1 MTTLGRKKLNTA
13 PSGRTRAPRRGVKR
27 SLGGIVLLLLIAG
40 FTVFLAPALPFI
52 SRFAALPIA
61 PKTPVT
67 ILIAGV
73 SHNYSGYHQ
82 RANEDFT
89 GLTDTMIVAQL
100 NPEQGALKL
109 LNVPRDTKYT
119 PGFTSRDKINAALPI
134 YGPQG
139 MTDAVSRLLDVPID
153 GYLLVSLDGA
163 RELVDALG
171 GIDLNVPQRMQYT
184 DTAAKL
190 FIDLKPGLQ
199 HLTGTQLEGFL
210 RFRHD
215 NLGDIGRVKRQQGFY
230 RALLEKLREPAT
242 LLKIPAIVAVIERN
256 TRTNLTRDQ
265 AGATLGFLASRPRT
279 DTLMLPGD
287 FGLLY
292 NVSYWVPNSG
302 EIRGMVRQHLQSKA
316 RAAVRDAHGLSV
328 AVLNATRI
336 PGLARAT
343 REKLWSQGFKN
354 VWISSVT
361 TGDPQKTVIQGS
373 SLPEA
378 LVVREALGLGEA
390 LVSSDGVAG
399 ADLTV
404 RVGAD
409 FRP

>member
-1 MTTLGRKKLNTA
+1 MTTVSRKKPKTTPIRHA
-13 PSGRTRAPRRGVKR
+13 RAPRRGIKR
-27 SLGGIVLLLLIAG
+27 SLVGIVLLLAIAG
-40 FTVFLAPALPFI
+40 FAVFLAPALPFI
-52 SRFAALPIA
+52 SRFAALPISPSA
-61 PKTPVT
+61 PVT
-67 ILIAGV
+67 VLIAGV
-73 SHNYSGYHQ
+73 SHEYAGYHL
-82 RANEDFT
+82 RAKEDFT

-100 NPEQGALKL
+100 NPEQKALKL
-109 LNVPRDTKYT
+109 LNVPRDTKFS
-119 PGFTSRDKINAALPI
+119 PGFTSRDKINAVLPSS
-134 YGPQG
+134 GPDA
-139 MTDAVSRLLDVPID
+139 MVNAVSRLLDVPID

-171 GIDLNVPQRMQYT
+171 GIDLNVPIRMKYT

-190 FIDLKPGLQ
+190 FIDLQPGQQ
-199 HLTGTQLEGFL
+199 HLSGTQLEGFL

-215 NLGDIGRVKRQQGFY
+215 NLGDIGRVKRQQDFY

-242 LLKIPAIVAVIERN
+242 LLKIPAIVSVIERN

-279 DTLMLPGD
+279 DTLMLPGN

-292 NVSYWVPNSG
+292 GVSYWVPNPT
-302 EIRGMVRQHLQSKA
+302 EIRGMVSQQLQSKA
-316 RAAVRDAHGLSV
+316 RAAVRDAHKLSV
-328 AVLNATRI
+328 AVLNTTRI
-336 PGLARAT
+336 KGLARAA
-343 REKLWSQGFKN
+343 REKLQAQGFKN
-354 VWISSVT
+354 VWISNVT
-361 TGDPQKTVIQGS
+361 TGNPEKTVIQGS

-390 LVSSDGVAG
+390 SISSNGVSG

>member
-1 MTTLGRKKLNTA
+1 
-13 PSGRTRAPRRGVKR
+13 
-27 SLGGIVLLLLIAG
+27 
-40 FTVFLAPALPFI
+40 
-52 SRFAALPIA
+52 
-61 PKTPVT
+61 
-67 ILIAGV
+67 
-73 SHNYSGYHQ
+73 
-82 RANEDFT
+82 
-89 GLTDTMIVAQL
+89 
-100 NPEQGALKL
+100 
-109 LNVPRDTKYT
+109 
-119 PGFTSRDKINAALPI
+119 
-134 YGPQG
+134 
-139 MTDAVSRLLDVPID
+139 
-153 GYLLVSLDGA
+153 LLVSLDGA

-190 FIDLKPGLQ
+190 FIDLKPGQQ

-292 NVSYWVPNSG
+292 GVSYWVPNSS
-302 EIRGMVRQHLQSKA
+302 EIRGMVSQQFQSKA
-316 RAAVRDAHGLSV
+316 RAAVRDAHRLSV
-328 AVLNATRI
+328 AVLNTTRI
-336 PGLARAT
+336 KGLARAA
-343 REKLWSQGFKN
+343 REKLQAQGFKN
-354 VWISSVT
+354 VWISNVT
-361 TGDPQKTVIQGS
+361 TGNPEKTMIQGS

-378 LVVREALGLGEA
+378 LVVREALGLGEPI
-390 LVSSDGVAG
+390 VSSDGVAG